1 VDKKVQTK
9 TIVLTKGDVR
19 RALRDGALDTEE
31 ERFVRIRFGLSEPR
45 TAILPRKL
53 EGKNRELRAKIAMI
67 EAMALEELGIE
78 PTPTNPVLAHIIA
91 RLRNM

>member
-1 VDKKVQTK
+1 MDSKIQTK

-19 RALRDGALDTEE
+19 RAIRDGALDPEE

-45 TAILPRKL
+45 SAVLSRKIQ
-53 EGKNRELRAKIAMI
+53 GKDRELRAKIAMI

-78 PTPTNPVLAHIIA
+78 PTPTNPVLAHIIS
-91 RLRNM
+91 RLRNL